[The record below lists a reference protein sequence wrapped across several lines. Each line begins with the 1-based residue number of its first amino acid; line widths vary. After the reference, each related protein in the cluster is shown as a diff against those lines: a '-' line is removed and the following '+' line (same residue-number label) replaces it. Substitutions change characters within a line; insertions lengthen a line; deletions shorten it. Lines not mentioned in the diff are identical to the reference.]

1 MASVDISMT
10 VLPTSVLSS
19 AFSITWAV
27 AHAVSVSGLVSLE
40 NHVGITVASPIS
52 PHPRAL
58 EPAEP
63 RSARVTY
70 ARDVRC
76 VVGGRG
82 VHEHDCGVQR
92 ACCAR
97 CARVFALLRGE
108 LSRGVRVL
116 WLLARLVRASLGP
129 WFWRWSRGG
138 RGTPLATII
147 DSVRRCGRR
156 KRKFGLEPPFGPNL
170 GVNSVEQH

>member
-1 MASVDISMT
+1 MT

-40 NHVGITVASPIS
+40 NHVGITVASPLECDS

-76 VVGGRG
+76 VVAGRG

-116 WLLARLVRASLGP
+116 WLLARLVRASWVHGFGAGVAGGGEL
-129 WFWRWSRGG
+129 RW
-138 RGTPLATII
+138 PL
-147 DSVRRCGRR
+147 S
-156 KRKFGLEPPFGPNL
+156 
-170 GVNSVEQH
+170 